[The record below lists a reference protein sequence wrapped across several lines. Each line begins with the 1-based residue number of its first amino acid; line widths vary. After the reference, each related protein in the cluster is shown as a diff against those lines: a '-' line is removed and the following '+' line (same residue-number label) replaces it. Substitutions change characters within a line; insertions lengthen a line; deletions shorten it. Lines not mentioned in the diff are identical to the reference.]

1 MTPLST
7 KGHMI
12 ICKEE
17 EMGESLQSFWEG
29 GVKDSQPHSQCLSQ
43 KKNPKF
49 PVMSPAWNKSVME
62 VSPCCGEI

>member
-43 KKNPKF
+43 KKTPNF
-49 PVMSPAWNKSVME
+49 Q
-62 VSPCCGEI
+62 